1 MSSLFRLLATF
12 LLTAGALLLCPGI
25 ATANLLTN
33 GSFEN
38 PGATL
43 TTSYLGVGAGTQITG
58 WTTAIGNGSTP
69 NVYYAASNST
79 ASWIP
84 NAQSGNYCVQLDSTQ
99 GTNFTVGS
107 SIAQTFTVATAGK
120 YTLSFWINTEVG
132 TGKGGTAGV
141 MVSLSGAATG
151 NLANAEY
158 TVTNPSGV
166 SRANAAWVQYTA
178 TFTTT
183 AANTAITLKFMDDTN
198 VTLGNFPNTNVSI
211 DNISVD
217 VFVPEFSHWSVF
229 LGFGAL
235 TLAARKI
242 RAAMRLISDCSDDR

>member
-1 MSSLFRLLATF
+1 MSFLRLFSVFLLA
-12 LLTAGALLLCPGI
+12 AGASFFRPGS
-25 ATANLLTN
+25 ASANLLTN

-38 PGATL
+38 PGSTL
-43 TTSYLGVGAGTQITG
+43 TTNYVGVGAGTQIAG
-58 WTTAIGNGSTP
+58 WTTAAGNGSTP
-69 NVYYAASNST
+69 NVYYSTNGST

-99 GTNFTVGS
+99 GTSYTVGS
-107 SIAQTFTVATAGK
+107 SISQTFTVATAGK

-132 TGKGGTAGV
+132 SGKGGTAGV

-151 NLANAEY
+151 NLSNAEW
-158 TVTNPSGV
+158 TVTNPSDV
-166 SRANAAWVQYTA
+166 SRANAQWHLCTA

-198 VTLGNFPNTNVSI
+198 AGLNNFPNTNVSI

-217 VFVPEFSHWSVF
+217 AFVPEFARWEVF
-229 LGFGAL
+229 AGFVVLA
-235 TLAARKI
+235 LAAQKI
-242 RAAMRLISDCSDDR
+242 GAAMRDI